1 MAPEVS
7 EVNESVFYLDSFTRG
22 RVTQLNVSDYATLG
36 ALLEAENISMN
47 NSVIMFKDKNG
58 NAKSLEANTSIEEGD
73 AIDVQNAS
81 NKSGN

>member
-1 MAPEVS
+1 MAS
-7 EVNESVFYLDSFTRG
+7 EEVFYLDSFSRG

-36 ALLEAENISMN
+36 ALLEAENISMS

-58 NAKSLEANTSIEEGD
+58 NMKAVEANTSIEEGD
-73 AIDVQNAS
+73 AIDIQNAS

>member
-1 MAPEVS
+1 MAP

-36 ALLEAENISMN
+36 VLLEGENVSMN
-47 NSVIMFKDKNG
+47 NAVIMFKDKNG
-58 NAKSLEANTSIEEGD
+58 NAKDVSANTTIEEGD
-73 AIDVQNAS
+73 SIDIQNAS